1 MRLRAHANR
10 AACAALAIERLLY
23 AVNCLRSES
32 RANVSHGS
40 SRDRRDHMTDA
51 WRTIFSVS

>member
-40 SRDRRDHMTDA
+40 VVPIGAME
-51 WRTIFSVS
+51 

>member
-40 SRDRRDHMTDA
+40 KVPVGRMEKLPFTVA
-51 WRTIFSVS
+51 